1 MKAHRT
7 DTLSLVFG
15 LIFVVVAGGF
25 LAESYFDLELPE
37 VGWFIAAGV
46 IFVGVVTAAGALIPD
61 RSPAPGSPGQESVV
75 ASSQDTDS
83 PAAPADE
90 PSTGVSER

>member
-15 LIFVVVAGGF
+15 LLFIVVAGGF

-46 IFVGVVTAAGALIPD
+46 IFIGVVTAAGALLPD
-61 RSPAPGSPGQESVV
+61 RQPKPAPVLSAPGG
-75 ASSQDTDS
+75 QDAE
-83 PAAPADE
+83 PGNDE
-90 PSTGVSER
+90 QQR